1 MINLECR
8 SQSTIGFGERYP
20 NEECP
25 EAIFIMVAQ
34 IIVANALQGIIIGI
48 IYVKLTRPPR
58 NQGAQVF
65 SRKAVI
71 CQRDAELCLLFRIC
85 DPNELHIADSSVH
98 ACLIG
103 DIE

>member
-1 MINLECR
+1 M
-8 SQSTIGFGERYP
+8 
-20 NEECP
+20 
-25 EAIFIMVAQ
+25 MVAQ

-48 IYVKLTRPPR
+48 IYVKLIRPPR
-58 NQGAQVF
+58 NQCVQIF

-85 DPNELHIADSSVH
+85 DPNEMHTADSRVQ

-103 DIE
+103 DFE